1 MQCHHKAFALHN
13 IVVYEQRL
21 NQVLQQA
28 SKHSRV
34 KHIWIRTS
42 CAEDFKVQDRGDQNR
57 VKMFGFPLAG
67 PKNVFC
73 GNNGVVKNTS
83 IPKFTLSKKN
93 DSMNYHSVLE
103 VAAPGIMR
111 VIK

>member
-1 MQCHHKAFALHN
+1 
-13 IVVYEQRL
+13 
-21 NQVLQQA
+21 
-28 SKHSRV
+28 
-34 KHIWIRTS
+34 
-42 CAEDFKVQDRGDQNR
+42 
-57 VKMFGFPLAG
+57 MFGFPLAG